1 MRKMGLGI
9 ALVVSSFAGVASG
22 APAFRWQGSGSGAAV
37 TFDELSADGCVE
49 TVGTLVFQS
58 APSIGDQGLV
68 LGETIDYCNLD
79 EYGNPTESFFFG
91 GGEVSYDQSGL
102 SSATATGSFTANYY
116 SGTATEPL
124 TFDFALTFTGT
135 GATSTTTSNWIS
147 TAGAVTLSFSAQR
160 QRSATTGGSL
170 TINGEEAT
178 LSGAQL
184 FSETAGEL
192 VILNQ

>member
-9 ALVVSSFAGVASG
+9 ALVVSSLAGVANG
-22 APAFRWQGSGSGAAV
+22 APAFRWQGSGSGAVV
-37 TFDELSADGCVE
+37 TFDELSEDGCLH

-58 APSIGDQGLV
+58 AASIGQQGIV
-68 LGETIDYCNLD
+68 LGETFDNCNLD
-79 EYGNPTESFFFG
+79 EYGNATESFFVG
-91 GGEVSYDQSGL
+91 GGEVAYDQSGL
-102 SSATATGSFTANYY
+102 SSATATGSFTASYY
-116 SGTATEPL
+116 SGSATGPL
-124 TFDFALTFTGT
+124 TFDFALTFSGT
-135 GATSTTTSNWIS
+135 GATSTTASHWLS

-170 TINGEEAT
+170 TINGEQAT
-178 LSGAQL
+178 LSDAQL